1 MRITPAKGDLRI
13 HALVGLVLLAIAS
26 VSSAKPYTP
35 ASDNEILERLPYR
48 AGDPAQRELRRLNEA
63 LRAAPNDVQLACDVA
78 RRHIEQGR
86 ATSDPRYYGYAQA
99 ALAKWWNQPD
109 APTEVLV
116 LRATLHQ
123 NQHRFELA
131 LVDLDTVLKRNP
143 KHAQARLTKA
153 VVLQVR
159 GDFSGGERE
168 CRLLT
173 RIAQPVVTATCL
185 AAVQSLNGELKSS
198 YERLSR
204 LSDQLP
210 ATSTELRGW
219 MLSYLADMATRLGN
233 NAAAEAHY
241 RAALSNDGNDRFM
254 LAAFADF
261 LLDQKRPAEV
271 LQWLR
276 GQERVD
282 GLLLRI
288 ALAERALN
296 DAHWLASRDLLASRF
311 TAARLRDERVHLREE
326 ARFTLWLQDQPKAAL
341 ELALANWA
349 VQKEPADARLV
360 LEASRAAGRR
370 DAAREISALLVA
382 GKLEDVKFTN

>member
-1 MRITPAKGDLRI
+1 MRPVASSSTTPL
-13 HALVGLVLLAIAS
+13 
-26 VSSAKPYTP
+26 
-35 ASDNEILERLPYR
+35 
-48 AGDPAQRELRRLNEA
+48 
-63 LRAAPNDVQLACDVA
+63 
-78 RRHIEQGR
+78 
-86 ATSDPRYYGYAQA
+86 
-99 ALAKWWNQPD
+99 
-109 APTEVLV
+109 
-116 LRATLHQ
+116 
-123 NQHRFELA
+123 
-131 LVDLDTVLKRNP
+131 
-143 KHAQARLTKA
+143 
-153 VVLQVR
+153 
-159 GDFSGGERE
+159 
-168 CRLLT
+168 
-173 RIAQPVVTATCL
+173 
-185 AAVQSLNGELKSS
+185 
-198 YERLSR
+198 R

>member
-1 MRITPAKGDLRI
+1 MRTHPTKGDLSIR
-13 HALVGLVLLAIAS
+13 ALAGLVLVTIAS
-26 VSSAKPYTP
+26 VAFAKPYIP

-48 AGDPAQRELRRLNEA
+48 AGDPAQRELRRLNDA
-63 LRAAPNDVQLACDVA
+63 LRAAPNDVLLACDVA

-99 ALAKWWNQPD
+99 ALAAWWNLPD
-109 APTEVLV
+109 APTDVLV

-123 NQHRFELA
+123 NQHRFERA
-131 LVDLDTVLKRNP
+131 LVDLDAVLARHP

-159 GDFSGGERE
+159 GEFNGAERE
-168 CRLLT
+168 CRALA
-173 RIAQPVVTATCL
+173 RVAEPVVTATCL

-204 LSDQLP
+204 LSSQLP
-210 ATSTELRGW
+210 PTSKELRGW
-219 MLSYLADMATRLGN
+219 MLSYLADMATRLGD
-233 NAAAEAHY
+233 NAAAERHY

-254 LAAFADF
+254 LAAYADF

-288 ALAERALN
+288 ALAERAVN
-296 DAHWLASRDLLASRF
+296 DAHWMASRDLLATRF
-311 TAARLRDERVHLREE
+311 AAARLREERVHLREE
-326 ARFTLWLQDQPKAAL
+326 ARFTLWLLDQPKAAL

-360 LEASRAAGRR
+360 LEASRAAGQR
-370 DAAREISALLVA
+370 DAAKEISALLLA
-382 GKLEDVKFTN
+382 GKLEDVKLAN